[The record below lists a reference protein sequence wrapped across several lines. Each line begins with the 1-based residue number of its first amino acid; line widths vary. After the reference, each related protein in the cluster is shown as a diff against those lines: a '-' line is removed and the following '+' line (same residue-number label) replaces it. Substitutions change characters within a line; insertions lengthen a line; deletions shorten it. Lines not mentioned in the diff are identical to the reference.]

1 MGSASRH
8 VEWHECAHQ
17 YANIGLRKL
26 KINKK
31 KQMNLI
37 KKSVKNWAAIMVV
50 VALGVTSASAADG
63 DPDAKQEVRNV
74 AAVKLLKEHKD
85 MSLVYVK
92 GLVCPSCAIGI
103 RVKLSKL
110 PFVDSTRYKHGIDM
124 DAKTQLL
131 TIALLPMVK
140 ANTEEVE
147 KAITDAGYEPVE
159 RYWLE
164 GDKLKTTTFASV
176 KKSK

>member
-1 MGSASRH
+1 
-8 VEWHECAHQ
+8 
-17 YANIGLRKL
+17 
-26 KINKK
+26 
-31 KQMNLI
+31 MNLI
-37 KKSVKNWAAIMVV
+37 KKSVKNLAAIMVV
-50 VALGVTSASAADG
+50 VALGVKSAAAADG

-110 PFVDSTRYKHGIDM
+110 PFVDSTRYKRGIDM

-131 TIALLPMVK
+131 KIALLPMVK
-140 ANTEEVE
+140 ANAEEVE

-164 GDKLKTTTFASV
+164 GDKLRTTTFAFV

>member
-1 MGSASRH
+1 
-8 VEWHECAHQ
+8 
-17 YANIGLRKL
+17 
-26 KINKK
+26 
-31 KQMNLI
+31 MNLI
-37 KKSVKNWAAIMVV
+37 KKSVKNWATIMAVV
-50 VALGVTSASAADG
+50 SFGMASASAADG
-63 DPDAKQEVRNV
+63 DPDAKQKVRNV

-110 PFVDSTRYKHGIDM
+110 SFVDSTRYKRGIDM
-124 DAKTQLL
+124 DAKTQLV

-140 ANTEEVE
+140 ANAEEVE

-159 RYWLE
+159 RYWLD

>member
-1 MGSASRH
+1 
-8 VEWHECAHQ
+8 
-17 YANIGLRKL
+17 
-26 KINKK
+26 
-31 KQMNLI
+31 MNLI

-103 RVKLSKL
+103 RVKVGKL
-110 PFVDSTRYKHGIDM
+110 PFVDSTRYKRGIDM
-124 DAKTQLL
+124 DTKTQLL
-131 TIALLPMVK
+131 TIALLPGAK
-140 ANTEEVE
+140 ANAGELD
-147 KAITDAGYEPVE
+147 KAITDAGYEPAE
-159 RYWLE
+159 WYSLE
-164 GDKLKTTTFASV
+164 DGKLKATAFASA